1 MKTWRKWTE
10 EENQAFFSL
19 LRNKNLISAIREH
32 SRNTGRT
39 VQSILN
45 HFYLKRRRNEIPSDI
60 LNSILNLK
68 DKWEE
73 SETKALL
80 KLIKEHPNNFE
91 EAYRI
96 HAENTGRTAGA
107 VRYYFHTIR
116 KNPDAPVCMMSIGE
130 RKRVSANRKNIYPG
144 TGGTVEP
151 IRKSK
156 WRRILEIIFK

>member
-1 MKTWRKWTE
+1 MKTYRKWTE

-19 LRNKNLISAIREH
+19 LRNKNLISAVRQH

-68 DKWEE
+68 DKWED
-73 SETKALL
+73 SEAKALL
-80 KLIKEHPNNFE
+80 KLIEEHPNNFE

-96 HAENTGRTAGA
+96 HAENTGRTVRA
-107 VRYYFHTIR
+107 VRRKFHTIR
-116 KNPDAPVCMMSIGE
+116 KDPDAHVCMMTIGE
-130 RKRVSANRKNIYPG
+130 RKMLSANRKNIYPG
-144 TGGTVEP
+144 TGGNVEP
-151 IRKSK
+151 MRKSIWK
-156 WRRILEIIFK
+156 RIINIIFG